1 MQPGLVECVPNFSL
15 GGDPVFLEDLRRAV
29 QAVPGAVVLDASSD
43 ADHNRSVLTFAAA
56 PAAAEAAALAA
67 VGVASAAIDMRN
79 QRGVHPRIGAT
90 DVLPF
95 IPLEGVGEAECV
107 ALAHRV
113 GERMAAEFGIP
124 IFFYGAAAKSA
135 ARRALPELR
144 RGGYEALAERSRLGQ
159 SIEPDCGPTLVH
171 PSAGA
176 SAVGV
181 RPFLVAYNINLAGG
195 DLALARSIARAI
207 RESNGGLPAVRALG
221 LWLAG
226 PGLAQVSINL
236 CDFRLTGVLE
246 VFERVE
252 SLARQAGVGIHAS
265 ELIGLV
271 PRAALDAESAARV
284 KLPGFEVALHVI
296 EERVQSMSA
305 AARQRLDSN
314 G

>member
-1 MQPGLVECVPNFSL
+1 MDAGLVECVPNFSR
-15 GGDPVFLEDLRRAV
+15 GGSPEFLDSLRKAV
-29 QAVPGAVVLDASSD
+29 QAVPGALVLDASSD
-43 ADHNRSVLTFAAA
+43 ADHNRSVLTFVAA

-67 VGVASAAIDMRN
+67 VEVATKAIDMRT
-79 QRGVHPRIGAT
+79 QQGQHPRIGAT

-95 IPLEGVGEAECV
+95 IALEGVQEADCV

-113 GERMAAEFGIP
+113 GERMATEFEIP
-124 IFFYGAAAKSA
+124 VFFYGAAARRA
-135 ARRALPELR
+135 ERRALPDVR
-144 RGGYEALAERSRLGQ
+144 RGGFEALAQRSLLGQ
-159 SIEPDCGPTLVH
+159 SIEADCGPAGVH

-181 RPFLVAYNINLAGG
+181 RPFLVAYNINLATG
-195 DLALARSIARAI
+195 DLGLARSIARAI
-207 RESNGGLPAVRALG
+207 RESSGGLPAVRALG

-236 CDFRLTGVLE
+236 CDFRRTGVLE

-252 SLARQAGVGIHAS
+252 ALANEAGVSIHAS

-271 PRAALDAESAARV
+271 PRAALDAETAARV
-284 KLPGFEVALHVI
+284 KLAGFEVALHVI
-296 EERVQSMSA
+296 EERVKFMST
-305 AARQRLDSN
+305 AARQRLDSS